1 MPALGEN
8 LLLAA
13 GMLADPQL
21 LAVILLASVFGLFVG
36 AIPGLTATMAT
47 ALLVP
52 VTFFMPPLAAVSAI
66 VACTAMAI
74 TAGDIPGC
82 LIRMPG
88 TPASAA
94 YTDETYAMTRRGLAA
109 QALGSSL
116 LSSVIGGLV
125 GAVVLIVAAPI
136 LAGFALR
143 FSSFEYF
150 WLAVIGLSCAAL
162 VSSSDL
168 LRGMVALLIG
178 LFLSTVGMDGVTG
191 TPRFDLGVTELL
203 GGLNFIPIMIG
214 MFAVSEIL
222 KHLVNEAA
230 GSRLPELPQVVGRVF
245 SGVWALLRRYPRNVA
260 RGAATGTLIGVLP
273 GAGGDLG
280 AWVSYA
286 MARRFSKTPE
296 KFGAGHPEGVIEAGA
311 ANNAALSGAWVPALV
326 FGIPG
331 DAVTAIAVGVLVM
344 KGLNPGPQLFES
356 QAPTLYAIY
365 LVFILANL
373 ALLPLGW
380 LAIRLATPLLRIPR
394 HQLSAVILLCC
405 VVGSF
410 AINNTTFDI
419 GVMLV
424 AGLAAFVLDRQGVP
438 IGPIILGLVLG
449 PMVERNFLT
458 SMVIADGRF
467 IGFFERPLA
476 AGLGVAAL
484 VIWTM
489 VLARP
494 LWTRWRGSGWSWG

>member
-1 MPALGEN
+1 MGTFLEQFSTAL
-8 LLLAA
+8 
-13 GMLADPQL
+13 GMLADAQL
-21 LAVILLASVFGLFVG
+21 IVVILLASVFGLFVG

-116 LSSVIGGLV
+116 VASVIGGLA
-125 GAVVLIVAAPI
+125 GALVLIVAAPA
-136 LAGFALR
+136 LAGVALR

-150 WLAVIGLSCAAL
+150 WLALIGLSCAAF

-168 LRGMVALLIG
+168 LRGMIALLFG

-191 TPRFDLGVTELL
+191 TPRFDLGLTELI

-214 MFAVSEIL
+214 MFAVCEIL
-222 KHLVNEAA
+222 RNLVSDAA
-230 GSRLPELPQVVGRVF
+230 GARVPEAPQAVGRVLA
-245 SGVWALLRRYPRNVA
+245 GVGGLLLRYRRNVV
-260 RGAATGTLIGVLP
+260 RGSATGTLIGVLP

-280 AWVSYA
+280 AWISYA
-286 MARRFSKTPE
+286 TARRFSKTPE
-296 KFGAGHPEGVIEAGA
+296 KFGTGHPEGVIEAGA
-311 ANNAALSGAWVPALV
+311 SNNAALSGAWVPALV

-344 KGLNPGPQLFES
+344 KGLNPGPQLFEA

-365 LVFILANL
+365 LVFIVANL

-410 AINNTTFDI
+410 AINNSAFDI

-424 AGLAAFVLDRQGVP
+424 FGVVAFALDRLAVP

-458 SMVIADGRF
+458 SMVIADGRLA
-467 IGFFERPLA
+467 GFFERPIA
-476 AGLGVAAL
+476 AFLGVTAIAVWVLVLSRPWWARSQAA
-484 VIWTM
+484 
-489 VLARP
+489 
-494 LWTRWRGSGWSWG
+494 RGR

>member
-1 MPALGEN
+1 
-8 LLLAA
+8 
-13 GMLADPQL
+13 
-21 LAVILLASVFGLFVG
+21 
-36 AIPGLTATMAT
+36 
-47 ALLVP
+47 
-52 VTFFMPPLAAVSAI
+52 
-66 VACTAMAI
+66 MAI

-116 LSSVIGGLV
+116 VASVIGGLA
-125 GAVVLIVAAPI
+125 GALVLIVAAPS
-136 LAGFALR
+136 LAGVALR

-150 WLAVIGLSCAAL
+150 WLAVIGLSCAAF

-168 LRGMVALLIG
+168 LRGMIALLFG

-191 TPRFDLGVTELL
+191 TPRFNLGLTELM

-214 MFAVSEIL
+214 MFAVCEIL
-222 KHLVNEAA
+222 RNLVSDAA
-230 GSRLPELPQVVGRVF
+230 GARVPDAPQAVGRVLA
-245 SGVWALLRRYPRNVA
+245 GVGGLLLRYRRNVV
-260 RGAATGTLIGVLP
+260 RGSATGTLIGVLP

-280 AWVSYA
+280 AWISYA

-296 KFGAGHPEGVIEAGA
+296 KFGTGHPEGVIEAGA
-311 ANNAALSGAWVPALV
+311 SNNAALSGAWVPTLV

-344 KGLNPGPQLFES
+344 KGLNPGPQLFEA

-365 LVFILANL
+365 LVFIVANL

-405 VVGSF
+405 VVGAF

-424 AGLAAFVLDRQGVP
+424 AGLMAFALDRLGVP

-476 AGLGVAAL
+476 AVLGVAAF
-484 VIWTM
+484 VIWTL

-494 LWTRWRGSGWSWG
+494 LWTRWRRRP

>member
-1 MPALGEN
+1 MGTFLEQFSTAL
-8 LLLAA
+8 
-13 GMLADPQL
+13 GMLADVQL
-21 LAVILLASVFGLFVG
+21 IVVILLASVFGLFVG

-116 LSSVIGGLV
+116 VASVIGGLA
-125 GAVVLIVAAPI
+125 GALVLIVAAPS
-136 LAGFALR
+136 LAGVALR

-150 WLAVIGLSCAAL
+150 WLAVIGLSCAAF

-168 LRGMVALLIG
+168 LRGMIALLFG

-191 TPRFDLGVTELL
+191 TPRFNLGLTELM

-214 MFAVSEIL
+214 MFAVCEIL
-222 KHLVNEAA
+222 RNLVSDAA
-230 GSRLPELPQVVGRVF
+230 GARVPDVPQAVGRVLA
-245 SGVWALLRRYPRNVA
+245 GVGGLLLRYRRNVV
-260 RGAATGTLIGVLP
+260 RGSATGTLIGVLP

-280 AWVSYA
+280 AWISYA

-296 KFGAGHPEGVIEAGA
+296 KFGTGHPEGVIEAGA
-311 ANNAALSGAWVPALV
+311 SNNAALSGAWVPTLV

-344 KGLNPGPQLFES
+344 KGLNPGPQLFEA

-365 LVFILANL
+365 LVFIVANL

-410 AINNTTFDI
+410 AINNSAFDI

-424 AGLAAFVLDRQGVP
+424 FGVVAFALDRLAVP

-458 SMVIADGRF
+458 SMVIADGRLA
-467 IGFFERPLA
+467 GFFERPIA
-476 AGLGVAAL
+476 AFLGVTAIAVWVLVLSRPWWARSQAA
-484 VIWTM
+484 
-489 VLARP
+489 
-494 LWTRWRGSGWSWG
+494 RGR

>member
-1 MPALGEN
+1 MENFATHFATAL
-8 LLLAA
+8 
-13 GMLADPQL
+13 GMLADVQL
-21 LAVILLASVFGLFVG
+21 LTVILLSSIFGLFVG

-52 VTFFMPPLAAVSAI
+52 VTFFMSPLAAVAAI

-116 LSSVIGGLV
+116 VSSVIGGLA
-125 GAVVLIVAAPI
+125 GAAVLIVLAPV
-136 LAGFALR
+136 LASFALR

-150 WLAVIGLSCAAL
+150 WLALIGLSCAAL

-168 LRGMVALLIG
+168 LRGMIALLLG
-178 LFLSTVGMDGVTG
+178 LFIATVGMDGVTG
-191 TPRFDLGVTELL
+191 TPRFTLGFTPLM

-214 MFAVSEIL
+214 MFAVCEIL
-222 KHLVNEAA
+222 KGLESRA
-230 GSRLPELPQVVGRVF
+230 GSTVGHVPQTVGSIF
-245 SGVWALLRRYPRNVA
+245 SGVIRLIVQYRRSVM
-260 RGAATGTLIGVLP
+260 RGSVVGTLIGVLP
-273 GAGGDLG
+273 GAGGDLA

-286 MARRFSKTPE
+286 MSKRFSATPE
-296 KFGAGHPEGVIEAGA
+296 AFGTGHPEGVIEAGA
-311 ANNAALSGAWVPALV
+311 SNNSALSGAWVPAMV

-331 DAVTAIAVGVLVM
+331 DAVTAIAVGVLIM
-344 KGLNPGPQLFES
+344 KGLNPGPQLFEA

-373 ALLPLGW
+373 LLLPLGW

-394 HQLSAVILLCC
+394 QQLSAIILLFCIL
-405 VVGSF
+405 GAY
-410 AINNTTFDI
+410 AINNSAFDV
-419 GVMLV
+419 GVMLLFGAV
-424 AGLAAFVLDRQGVP
+424 AWLLDRVGIP
-438 IGPIILGLVLG
+438 IGPVILGLVLG

-458 SMVIADGRF
+458 SMVIADGNF
-467 IGFFERPLA
+467 LGFFDRPIA
-476 AGLGVAAL
+476 AGLGVIAIAIWVVVLWRTVRPRQHRIAA
-484 VIWTM
+484 
-489 VLARP
+489 AA
-494 LWTRWRGSGWSWG
+494 G

>member
-1 MPALGEN
+1 MENFATNFATAL
-8 LLLAA
+8 
-13 GMLADPQL
+13 GMLADVQL
-21 LAVILLASVFGLFVG
+21 LTVILLSSIFGLFVG

-52 VTFFMPPLAAVSAI
+52 VTFFMSPLAAVSAI

-116 LSSVIGGLV
+116 VSSVIGGLA
-125 GAVVLIVAAPI
+125 GAAVLIVLAPV
-136 LAGFALR
+136 LASFALR

-150 WLAVIGLSCAAL
+150 WLALIGLSCAAL

-168 LRGMVALLIG
+168 LRGMIALLLG
-178 LFLSTVGMDGVTG
+178 LFIATVGMDGVTG
-191 TPRFDLGVTELL
+191 TPRFTLGFTTLM
-203 GGLNFIPIMIG
+203 GGLDFIPIMIG
-214 MFAVSEIL
+214 MFAVCEIL
-222 KHLVNEAA
+222 KGLESRA
-230 GSRLPELPQVVGRVF
+230 GSSAGPVPQAVGSIF
-245 SGVWALLRRYPRNVA
+245 SGVMRLIMQYRRSVLRGSVV
-260 RGAATGTLIGVLP
+260 GTLIGVLP
-273 GAGGDLG
+273 GAGGDLA

-286 MARRFSKTPE
+286 MSKRFSATPE
-296 KFGAGHPEGVIEAGA
+296 AFGTGHPEGVIEAGA
-311 ANNAALSGAWVPALV
+311 SNNAALSGAWVPAMV

-331 DAVTAIAVGVLVM
+331 DAVTAIAVGVLIM
-344 KGLNPGPQLFES
+344 KGLNPGPQLFEA

-373 ALLPLGW
+373 LLLPLGW

-394 HQLSAVILLCC
+394 QQLSAIILLFC
-405 VVGSF
+405 VLGAY
-410 AINNTTFDI
+410 AINNSAFDV
-419 GVMLV
+419 GVMLLFGVV
-424 AGLAAFVLDRQGVP
+424 AWLLDRVGIP
-438 IGPIILGLVLG
+438 IGPVILGLVLG

-458 SMVIADGRF
+458 SMVIADGNF
-467 IGFFERPLA
+467 LGFFDRPIAAALGVTAIAIWVVVLWRTVRPRQHSVAAA
-476 AGLGVAAL
+476 AG
-484 VIWTM
+484 
-489 VLARP
+489 
-494 LWTRWRGSGWSWG
+494 